1 MRVVSQ
7 KSGLQSQQSW
17 PPRVLSRG
25 SCLLTYVMQYLVVV
39 AFLFGVELPKPATFT
54 TQPFHIVPGAL
65 IRAGAGRWRFS
76 R

>member
-25 SCLLTYVMQYLVVV
+25 FCLLTYVMQYLVAV
-39 AFLFGVELPKPATFT
+39 AFLFGAELPRPATST
-54 TQPFHIVPGAL
+54 TLPLHIVLGVHIL
-65 IRAGAGRWRFS
+65 DGVGRWRSF